1 MSRIGQRAPEC
12 LEPRLAPGLSA
23 EASVALVATFE
34 MGSQTRY
41 KWHTHDRHQLAWAR
55 TGVLTVAAEGRT
67 WVLPPTRALWIPRG
81 CPHETLAGGTATSM
95 RSPYIEPESCPIDW
109 PRPRPVAVPPLLAEL
124 IHHLAAPGLKPDR
137 RARAEAVL
145 FDLVEPVEAATID
158 APMPADPR
166 AAEVARA
173 LIADPSDGR
182 SLEQWGQAVGASG
195 RTLTRAFEHDTGLGF
210 ARWRALAR
218 IRAALTLLAGGEPVA
233 NVARRVGYDTSSAFV
248 AAFRRETGLTPGA
261 YFRR

>member
-1 MSRIGQRAPEC
+1 MSSIGQPAQLWPD
-12 LEPRLAPGLSA
+12 RLAPGLSA
-23 EASVALVATFE
+23 EASVALVATLD

-41 KWHTHDRHQLAWAR
+41 VWHTHDRHQLAWAR

-81 CPHETLAGGTATSM
+81 CPHETSAAGIATVSL
-95 RSPYIEPESCPIDW
+95 STYIEPESCPIDW
-109 PRPRPVAVPPLLAEL
+109 PSPRPVAVPPLLAGL
-124 IHHLAAPGLKPDR
+124 IGHLAAPGLEPGR

-158 APMPADPR
+158 APVPADPR

-173 LIADPSDGR
+173 LIAEPCDSR
-182 SLEQWGQAVGASG
+182 SLEQWGHAVGASG
-195 RTLTRAFEHDTGLGF
+195 RTLARAFEHDTGLGF

-218 IRAALTLLAGGEPVA
+218 IRAALPLLAAGEPVA

-261 YFRR
+261 YFRH